1 MLLEIKN
8 IKIGIIGLGYVGLPL
23 CIHFNREFEVIGYDI
38 NSKRINELNKLVDK
52 TNEVTG
58 SDLKTAKELGLKFTS
73 EIKELKDCNV
83 YILTVP
89 TPVKNDKVP
98 NLNPLINASKSIGKI
113 IEKNDI
119 IIYEST
125 VYPGCTEEICVPELE
140 KSSGLVYNKDFFC
153 GYSPE
158 RINPGDKINTLEKIK
173 KVTSGSNQK
182 TATFIDELYNKIIK
196 AGTHLAPSIKIAEA
210 SKVIENA
217 QRDINISFMNELSI
231 ICDKLN
237 IDTLDVLEAA
247 STKWNFI
254 KLYPGLV
261 GGHCISVDPYYLSY
275 KSTMEGHIPEVIL
288 SGRRINEYMP
298 KFISNKLTKNLIKR
312 NIKIAGSNTLIL
324 GFSFKENCPDFRNT
338 KVFDLYKELK
348 SYEIKVDIFDNYV
361 DKDEVHKEYKI
372 KLIDDKDLYKK
383 KYDSVIL
390 AVSHNNYLSINL
402 EKLLKKKSIVFDLK
416 GFLKR
421 ENVTFRL

>member
-182 TATFIDELYNKIIK
+182 TATFIDELYKKIIK

>member
-23 CIHFNREFEVIGYDI
+23 CIHFNREFESIGYDI
-38 NSKRINELNKLVDK
+38 NSKRINELNKFIDK
-52 TNEVTG
+52 TNEVT
-58 SDLKTAKELGLKFTS
+58 SNDLKIAKKLGLKLTS
-73 EIKELKDCNV
+73 EIKDLKGCNV
-83 YILTVP
+83 YIITVP
-89 TPVKNDKVP
+89 TPVDNNKVP

-113 IEKNDI
+113 IERNDI

-125 VYPGCTEEICVPELE
+125 VYPGCTEEVCVPELE
-140 KSSGLVYNKDFFC
+140 KSSGLIYNKDFFC

-182 TATFIDELYNKIIK
+182 TAKFIDKLYNKIIK
-196 AGTHLAPSIKIAEA
+196 AGTHLAPSIKIAET

-237 IDTLDVLEAA
+237 IDTLDVIEAA

-275 KSTMEGHIPEVIL
+275 KSSMEGHIPEVIL

-338 KVFDLYKELK
+338 KVFDLYKELT
-348 SYEIKVDIFDNYV
+348 SFEIKVDIFDEYV

-390 AVSHNNYLSINL
+390 AVSHNNNLSINL
-402 EKLLKKKSIVFDLK
+402 DKLLKKNSIVFDLK

-421 ENVTFRL
+421 KNVTFRL

>member
-312 NIKIAGSNTLIL
+312 NIKIPGSNALIL